1 MKRIL
6 LLLFGVCLL
15 QAMYSQ
21 EEENGALN
29 KLEAS
34 LMEYGQ
40 TYTNDTVLTADFY
53 IEKIKKEHVKTK
65 RTNTTMVMKSPS
77 ESTKQLY
84 SIYMTNQ
91 GKLYKLV
98 TVVDKAVKSKGIK
111 IKELQRGTNIIR
123 TKDGKT
129 MKVLVK

>member
-1 MKRIL
+1 
-6 LLLFGVCLL
+6 
-15 QAMYSQ
+15 MYSQ